1 MSSVIFQPGSSLS
14 LSSSSFDRRMRFFFG
29 WDDEEDEYEACA
41 NAAAG
46 RYFDCGSLPFVLM
59 AAAVDIVV
67 AKEVLDC
74 CFDTS
79 SSWPDSTDLVAGQ

>member
-1 MSSVIFQPGSSLS
+1 MIFQPGSSLS

-29 WDDEEDEYEACA
+29 WDDEEDEEACA

-46 RYFDCGSLPFVLM
+46 RYFDCGSLPVVFI
-59 AAAVDIVV
+59 AEAVVA
-67 AKEVLDC
+67 AKEVFDC

-79 SSWPDSTDLVAGQ
+79 SS